1 MAIRPEL
8 RKELMKLA
16 DDERLELAEELYA
29 SVPAAGDD
37 SSMDQAWAN
46 EIRRRIEQI
55 RSGLIEG
62 VPAQKVFAQVRE
74 RLAARR
80 VTRSP
85 STTLPRS

>member
-8 RKELMKLA
+8 RDELM
-16 DDERLELAEELYA
+16 
-29 SVPAAGDD
+29 
-37 SSMDQAWAN
+37 MDQARAN

-80 VTRSP
+80 NA
-85 STTLPRS
+85 

>member
-1 MAIRPEL
+1 VNRGAVSPITTSAGTRYARQMAIRPEL
-8 RKELMKLA
+8 RDELM
-16 DDERLELAEELYA
+16 
-29 SVPAAGDD
+29 
-37 SSMDQAWAN
+37 MDQARAN

-80 VTRSP
+80 NA
-85 STTLPRS
+85 